1 MIAKTFLMWLSHT
14 LIYRNVSKSINNYT
28 DELETGQGLVE
39 YALILVLVGVA
50 VMGIML
56 TMGPAISNVYLNIL
70 DAVRGTL
77 D

>member
-1 MIAKTFLMWLSHT
+1 MITKTFLMWLSHT
-14 LIYRNVSKSINNYT
+14 LIYRNVSKSLNNHI

-50 VMGIML
+50 VMGILL
-56 TMGPAISNVYLNIL
+56 TLGPAISNVYLNIIS
-70 DAVRGTL
+70 AIEGTL